1 MMRVFV
7 FDQHPAQPVPAALKS
22 TQQLSQSARIPI
34 PERQID
40 FDVRS
45 KYATQNSPS
54 TSVIQEFLTQTANQQ
69 AARLLWDEAAPHRN
83 FPSGS
88 CSTAIALNRPN
99 ASP

>member
-1 MMRVFV
+1 MRVFV
-7 FDQHPAQPVPAALKS
+7 FGQHPAQPVPAALKS

-34 PERQID
+34 PERQSD

-45 KYATQNSPS
+45 KYAIQNSPS